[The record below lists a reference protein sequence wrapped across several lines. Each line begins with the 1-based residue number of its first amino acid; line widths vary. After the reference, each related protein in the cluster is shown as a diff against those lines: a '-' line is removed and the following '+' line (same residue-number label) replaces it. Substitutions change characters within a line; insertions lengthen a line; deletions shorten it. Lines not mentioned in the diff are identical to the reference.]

1 MTQKIKD
8 LIFKISNITEILVSI
23 IITISIL
30 MMIVSLAKGLI
41 ADPGMVLEIERFNEF
56 LGIALGL
63 VVGVEFVN
71 LLCKHTAEMLIEV
84 LMFATARQIVVEHLS
99 TVETLVGIVAIMA
112 LFAVR
117 KYLLLDEKH
126 AELKQDEL

>member
-23 IITISIL
+23 IITIAIL
-30 MMIVSLAKGLI
+30 MMIIGLVKGLI

-84 LMFATARQIVVEHLS
+84 LMFAIARQIIVEHLS
-99 TVETLVGIVAIMA
+99 TVETLIGIVAIVA